1 MIVRAQSRTGEACTV
16 DVLRAE
22 EASYSGHTA
31 ADVLPKNLVLRGSA
45 PRTFALTFLRGVHPD
60 ERGGELRARAQMSAT
75 TPGGARSVDEVELTG
90 GCVSR

>member
-22 EASYSGHTA
+22 EASYSGHIA
-31 ADVLPKNLVLRGSA
+31 ADVLPKNIVLRGSE